1 MISLGR
7 NFWFVVGVLV
17 LSGLVYLLE
26 PILSPFLVGIILA
39 YLGDPL
45 VDRLEKAGLGRTPG
59 AIVVFLGF
67 AVLLIGLLLV
77 LVPVLFRETARFAQG
92 IPDLLRW
99 LQQTL
104 SPALISLMGVDPFDF
119 QLDTLK
125 SQLADHWHQTG
136 SIVSQVLARVTSS
149 GVALL
154 GTLMNIAL
162 VPVVAFYMMRDWD
175 IVIVKIQAL
184 LPREMVT
191 TVNQLALE
199 CDEVLAAFL
208 KGQLLVMAL
217 LGTIYAVG
225 LGMIGLDLAILIGL
239 VAGLASIVPYLGFA
253 IGIVAAL
260 IAAFYQFQDWL
271 HPGYVV
277 LVFAGG
283 PLLEGTILTPWL
295 VGDKIGLHPVAVIF
309 AILAGGQLFGFIGI
323 LLALPL
329 AAVLMVLLRY
339 LVRHYLQSEYYT
351 QAITEQS
358 GGAESNLDPDSDT
371 DAGPD
376 AGPDAV
382 PEPIEAN
389 QEVVAD
395 PTDGGQSA

>member
-1 MISLGR
+1 
-7 NFWFVVGVLV
+7 
-17 LSGLVYLLE
+17 
-26 PILSPFLVGIILA
+26 
-39 YLGDPL
+39 
-45 VDRLEKAGLGRTPG
+45 
-59 AIVVFLGF
+59 
-67 AVLLIGLLLV
+67 
-77 LVPVLFRETARFAQG
+77 
-92 IPDLLRW
+92 
-99 LQQTL
+99 
-104 SPALISLMGVDPFDF
+104 
-119 QLDTLK
+119 
-125 SQLADHWHQTG
+125 
-136 SIVSQVLARVTSS
+136 
-149 GVALL
+149 
-154 GTLMNIAL
+154 
-162 VPVVAFYMMRDWD
+162 
-175 IVIVKIQAL
+175 
-184 LPREMVT
+184 
-191 TVNQLALE
+191 
-199 CDEVLAAFL
+199 
-208 KGQLLVMAL
+208 
-217 LGTIYAVG
+217 
-225 LGMIGLDLAILIGL
+225 
-239 VAGLASIVPYLGFA
+239 VPYLGFA

-283 PLLEGTILTPWL
+283 QLLEGTILTPWL